1 MESNHLGRVATMGRP
16 CNMVDSIFVLLQAE
30 ELLGSQERV
39 LQGVTPPEGE
49 RICNVSSEVV
59 HVMGERDV

>member
-1 MESNHLGRVATMGRP
+1 
-16 CNMVDSIFVLLQAE
+16 MVDSIFVLLQAE